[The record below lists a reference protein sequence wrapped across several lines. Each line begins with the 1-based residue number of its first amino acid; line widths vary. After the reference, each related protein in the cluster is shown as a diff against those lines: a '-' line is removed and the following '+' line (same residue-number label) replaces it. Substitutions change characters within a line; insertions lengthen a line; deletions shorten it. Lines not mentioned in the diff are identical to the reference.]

1 MKLDWKGRVTNMA
14 TAAPRAIDNSASSN
28 FEKTCEQVGNA
39 VDTGS
44 VGAIY
49 AKLQKMIMQ
58 YYEDV
63 QCQAKASFNIA
74 KWLAIA
80 GFGVLVG
87 TLLFVVYT
95 NWPDHNSANSV
106 ASAWKGVGGVGV
118 VSGAALEFISG
129 TAFFLYTRSA
139 RQFGAFHICLE
150 RTHRYLLAYKIA
162 EQIQDRKYDA
172 YRALVCI
179 MANAPMISTRDIEA
193 PNSGQELADI
203 EKLISSLEG
212 SGQTRA
218 QAPAATIR

>member
-1 MKLDWKGRVTNMA
+1 MA
-14 TAAPRAIDNSASSN
+14 TVARTVDHHTSSN
-28 FEKTCEQVGNA
+28 FDTTCEQVAGA
-39 VDTGS
+39 IDAGS

-49 AKLQKMIMQ
+49 AKLQRMIMQ

-63 QCQAKASFNIA
+63 QNQAKASFNIA

-80 GFGVLVG
+80 GFGVLVV

-95 NWPDHNSANSV
+95 NWPDHSTKTAG
-106 ASAWKGVGGVGV
+106 SAWGGVGGVGV

-179 MANAPMISTRDIEA
+179 MANAPMISPRDIEA
-193 PNSGQELADI
+193 PDPVKELNDI
-203 EKLISSLEG
+203 QKLILSSEG
-212 SGQTRA
+212 RGQASTTTGTNR
-218 QAPAATIR
+218 

>member
-1 MKLDWKGRVTNMA
+1 MTDMA
-14 TAAPRAIDNSASSN
+14 TVVPEFDVPASSH
-28 FEKTCEQVGNA
+28 FERSCEQVANA
-39 VDTGS
+39 IDAGS

-49 AKLQKMIMQ
+49 AKLQQMIML

-63 QCQAKASFNIA
+63 QKQSTASFNIA
-74 KWLAIA
+74 KWLAIS
-80 GFGVLVG
+80 GFGVLVV

-95 NWPDHNSANSV
+95 NWPGLGGNNAE
-106 ASAWKGVGGVGV
+106 SAWKGVGGVGV

-162 EQIQDRKYDA
+162 EQIQDRKEDA

-179 MANAPMISTRDIEA
+179 MANAPMISTRDTEA
-193 PNSGQELADI
+193 AGPGKGLADI
-203 EKLISSLEG
+203 QKLILSLEG
-212 SGQTRA
+212 RGQVSTLV
-218 QAPAATIR
+218 AAGTSQ